1 MALAHRAVCHRRT
14 REFLAGGTSRRVLT
28 LGDGKGDALTLTFES
43 AVKTLHQIEV
53 NTWLDEPENAVNLK
67 VTMQALTDGLSYPGN
82 IVFALPKRQ
91 IEVRITKSNY
101 QKIAQ

>member
-1 MALAHRAVCHRRT
+1 
-14 REFLAGGTSRRVLT
+14 
-28 LGDGKGDALTLTFES
+28 
-43 AVKTLHQIEV
+43 VKSLRQIDV

-67 VTMQALTDGLSYPGN
+67 VTMQSLPDGLSYPGN
-82 IVFALPKRQ
+82 IVFALPKSQ